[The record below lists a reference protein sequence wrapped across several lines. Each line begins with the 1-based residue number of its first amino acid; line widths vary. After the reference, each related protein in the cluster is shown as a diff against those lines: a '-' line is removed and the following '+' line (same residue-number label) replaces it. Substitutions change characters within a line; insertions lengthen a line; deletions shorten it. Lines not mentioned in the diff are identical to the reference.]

1 MHNKFYKQC
10 YKNLL
15 SCKTIYAD
23 FMIQS
28 LLIRLSI
35 ALRYPNR
42 RILLNQSPIL
52 SGEYNFK
59 PQNQVVYRRKFI
71 TSAKKSLGFSACN
84 Q

>member
-15 SCKTIYAD
+15 SCNTIYAD

-35 ALRYPNR
+35 VLRYPNR

-52 SGEYNFK
+52 SGEYNF
-59 PQNQVVYRRKFI
+59 
-71 TSAKKSLGFSACN
+71 
-84 Q
+84 